1 MISKGLDKEKP
12 PRRAAG
18 ERRINMLIKS
28 DTPIADI
35 LDSHENRIRVVEQ
48 VVRSMSILLA
58 FWIIHLVLYDL
69 RKGGKHI
76 AE

>member
-1 MISKGLDKEKP
+1 
-12 PRRAAG
+12 
-18 ERRINMLIKS
+18 MLIKS